1 MGRPGSAGTPSPVV
15 AHLYVCPALAKSV
28 IAVIIRAHF

>member
-1 MGRPGSAGTPSPVV
+1 MDRSGSAGTPCLVV